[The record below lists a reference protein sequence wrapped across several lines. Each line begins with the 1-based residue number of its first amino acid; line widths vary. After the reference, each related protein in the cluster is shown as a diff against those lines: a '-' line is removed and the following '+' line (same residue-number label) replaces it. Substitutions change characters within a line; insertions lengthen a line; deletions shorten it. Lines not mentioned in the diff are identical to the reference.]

1 MIEKWIKRVGIVTL
15 VCMLFVGICQGAEGL
30 NLLNDREVRIGL
42 TTKYYNKESL
52 ISSTSD
58 LGIGYVINDEYK
70 LDALLSEND
79 DFVFQPIKGFF
90 IMMDTVYEVYS
101 EVEVKAKEL
110 QSKGYQA
117 YPALKGYNKWYIY
130 LGSYETLKTAQRDLK
145 KAEKAYKNNEFTLI
159 EDTGDRYKVSS
170 GEKTIM
176 IVEKDEYGQYP
187 QYLGLNNELLIKLGD
202 NQYRGRLE
210 IGVFGQ
216 DSIGAINVIDMES
229 YLYGVVPIEM
239 PYDWAVEAHK
249 AQAIT
254 ARTFAYY
261 NAFVRPKHK
270 EDPYDLEDTTVDQAY
285 RGYGIEK
292 PNTNRAI
299 DATKDQ
305 VITYNGN
312 LISTYFFSTS
322 GGRTE
327 NPKNIWGGT
336 SPYLKSVS
344 DTVETLYTEKPPWFF
359 MNTVKELEKEF
370 VEKGLD
376 VGKLVDLEITAYAPS
391 GRAIELMVTGT
402 KGKFKLKNN
411 EIRKMLGTRSTRFT
425 IRKYNDDPPVF
436 KTVNKDQKGANITL
450 KDNKLRVIT
459 ATSTSKGEKLSFT
472 NNQIVAI
479 SSDNLYNYTDAR
491 PPKGSFLFIGMGNG
505 HGVGMS
511 QSGAQSMALNGAS
524 YKEIIEKYYSGV
536 ALYTLY

>member
-1 MIEKWIKRVGIVTL
+1 MALAWMILVGT
-15 VCMLFVGICQGAEGL
+15 CQGSEGL

-52 ISSTSD
+52 TSGTKD
-58 LGIGYVINDEYK
+58 LGVGYMIDDEYK
-70 LDALLSEND
+70 LDALLSED
-79 DFVFQPIKGFF
+79 DGFVFQPIKGFF
-90 IMMDTVYEVYS
+90 IMLDTVYEVYS
-101 EVEVKAKEL
+101 EVEEKAKEL
-110 QSKGYQA
+110 QSKGYPA

-130 LGSYETLKTAQRDLK
+130 LGRYETLKTAQSDLK
-145 KAEKAYKNNEFTLI
+145 KVEKTYKNDEFTLI
-159 EDTGDRYKVSS
+159 EDTGERYKVSS
-170 GEKTIM
+170 GKKAIM

-239 PYDWAVEAHK
+239 PYDWELEAHK
-249 AQAIT
+249 AQAVT

-292 PNTNRAI
+292 PNTNKAI

-305 VITYNGN
+305 VITYNGD

-327 NPKNIWGGT
+327 NPENIWGGT
-336 SPYLKSVS
+336 SPYLKSVP
-344 DTVETLYTEKPPWFF
+344 DTIETLYTEKPPWFF
-359 MNTVKELEKEF
+359 MNTAKELEKEF
-370 VEKGLD
+370 AEKGLD

-391 GRAIELMVTGT
+391 GRAIELTVTGT

-411 EIRKMLGTRSTRFT
+411 EIRRMLGTRSTRFT
-425 IRKYNDDPPVF
+425 IRKYNDDAPVF
-436 KTVNKDQKGANITL
+436 KTVNENQKAETITL
-450 KDNKLRVIT
+450 KDNNLRVIS
-459 ATSTSKGEKLSFT
+459 ASSTSRGGKLSYT
-472 NNQIVAI
+472 NNQIVVI
-479 SSDNLYNYTDAR
+479 TSDNLYNYTDAR

-511 QSGAQSMALNGAS
+511 QSGAQGMALNGAD
-524 YKEIIEKYYSGV
+524 YEEIIEKYYSGV